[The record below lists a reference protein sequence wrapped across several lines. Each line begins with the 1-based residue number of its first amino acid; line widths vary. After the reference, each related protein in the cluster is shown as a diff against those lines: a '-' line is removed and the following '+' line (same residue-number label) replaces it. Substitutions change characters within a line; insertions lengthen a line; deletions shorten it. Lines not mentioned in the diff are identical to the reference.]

1 MPLFVPRKV
10 SVSSNT
16 LRRVG
21 LGVAG
26 ALAVVAL
33 AYGWEPVWTFFTDQ
47 ARIRAWIAGFGP
59 WAPLAAV
66 VFVALKVLAAPIP
79 GQIVGTVN
87 GYLFGTFWG
96 TVYSLVGMSI
106 GTVIAL
112 AIGRYA
118 GRPVVARL
126 VGEKRMQR
134 WDGLARE
141 RGLVFFTLIYL
152 LPFTPDDI
160 ISYLAGMTSLSLRRV
175 LFWSILARTPGML
188 VGNWFGSSIP
198 RFTLWQWV
206 LIGLYVAAWVW
217 LTVRYYARMEA
228 AMLRV
233 ILWVESRWTRVH
245 ARRALAQVEEGN
257 G

>member
-1 MPLFVPRKV
+1 MHIPEATRLKTSSRK
-10 SVSSNT
+10 T
-16 LRRVG
+16 R
-21 LGVAG
+21 LGVVVVG
-26 ALAVVAL
+26 FVVLALLV
-33 AYGWEPVWTFFTDQ
+33 YGWEPVWTFFTDQ
-47 ARIRAWIAGFGP
+47 TRVRDWIAGFGP

-118 GRPVVARL
+118 GRPVVARF
-126 VGEKRMQR
+126 VGEERIRR
-134 WDGLARE
+134 WDGTARD
-141 RGLVFFTLIYL
+141 RGLVFFTLVYL

-160 ISYLAGMTSLSLRRV
+160 ISYLAGMTTLSLRRV

-198 RFTLWQWV
+198 RFTPWQWA
-206 LIGLYVAAWVW
+206 LIGLYVVVWVA
-217 LTVRYYARMEA
+217 LTVRYYTRMEA

-233 ILWVESRWTRVH
+233 MLWVESRWTRVF
-245 ARRALAQVEEGN
+245 ARRTFTRVEEGN
-257 G
+257 S